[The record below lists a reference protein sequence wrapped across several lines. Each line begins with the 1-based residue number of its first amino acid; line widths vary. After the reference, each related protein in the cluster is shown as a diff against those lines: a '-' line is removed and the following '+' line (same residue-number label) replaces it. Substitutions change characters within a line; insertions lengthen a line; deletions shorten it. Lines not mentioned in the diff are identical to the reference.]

1 MRIAVI
7 VLSLIIICTTL
18 FSFIRA
24 LKNTPSNKERMMMIY
39 MFLNPL
45 DIFSLTFYL
54 GLFGLIAGL
63 LLL

>member
-1 MRIAVI
+1 MRILVI
-7 VLSLIIICTTL
+7 VLSLVIICTTL

-24 LKNTPSNKERMMMIY
+24 LKNTPANKDRIMMIY

-45 DIFSLTFYL
+45 DIFSLIFYV
-54 GLFGLIAGL
+54 GVFGLIAGL